1 MHKAQRGRSDN
12 MEKIIFNGKNNF
24 SSPTSSPKTKKSRKK
39 YFKEYRKRMKAN
51 VEYLTRKRE
60 RENKGR
66 ERKFYYYIDI
76 HTGKPKLIK
85 NKKAYLKLKAQK
97 PFLTFLCKT
106 MRSGIK
112 ITNGGREQ
120 WDYA

>member
-1 MHKAQRGRSDN
+1 

-24 SSPTSSPKTKKSRKK
+24 SSPKTKKSRKK
-39 YFKEYRKRMKAN
+39 YFKEYHKRMKSNA
-51 VEYLTRKRE
+51 EYLARKRE

-66 ERKFYYYIDI
+66 ERKFYYYID
-76 HTGKPKLIK
+76 TSTSKPKLIK
-85 NKKAYLKLKAQK
+85 TKKAYLKLKSQK

-106 MRSGIK
+106 MRSGNK
-112 ITNGGREQ
+112 IANGGREQ